1 MTSMLDRLRRQPPQ
15 RFVSDSARDG
25 DIVIRD
31 VTKSFGV
38 TTAIKDLSLSVQFG
52 ELLVLLG
59 PSGSGKTTTLNLIAG
74 LEELDRGSIY
84 FGKTN
89 MTHVPPEDR
98 DISIVFQ
105 NYSLYPHLNVREN
118 ITFPLVIRRTPARVV
133 AERLENV
140 TALLGIQ
147 TLLDRK
153 INQLSGGQRQ
163 RVAIAKA
170 LTKRPTVFLLDEPFS
185 ALDAVVR
192 RQLRAELV
200 RLHRELGTTMVF
212 VTHDQEE
219 AMTIADRIAV
229 MRDGAIVQ
237 IGSPLDIYNDPTDL
251 WVAQFIGSHPVNV
264 VRSFHNG
271 SSVHLFRPD
280 GPSLAVSRD
289 IAKRLETID
298 RSAGVI
304 LGIRPEFVEV
314 ARSSPDRSAGVRG
327 CIFTRQVFGNE
338 ILYDITVEEGVVRAV
353 IPTLP
358 STKVYSP
365 GDSVSLDIMWSG
377 VLAFDSASERRLP
390 LSFASGGG

>member
-1 MTSMLDRLRRQPPQ
+1 MASMLDRLRRQPP
-15 RFVSDSARDG
+15 RSSGGGG
-25 DIVIRD
+25 DIVLSD
-31 VTKSFGV
+31 VTKSFGA
-38 TTAIKDLSLSVQFG
+38 TAAIKELNLSVYYG

-74 LEELDRGSIY
+74 LEELDRGSVT
-84 FGKTN
+84 FGTTD
-89 MTHVPPEDR
+89 MTRVPPEDR
-98 DISIVFQ
+98 DISVVFQ

-118 ITFPLVIRRTPARVV
+118 ITFPLTIRRTPARVI
-133 AERLENV
+133 AERLESV
-140 TALLGIQ
+140 TALLGIEA
-147 TLLDRK
+147 LLERK

-192 RQLRAELV
+192 RQLRAELL

-237 IGSPLDIYNDPTDL
+237 IGAPLEIYNDPTDL
-251 WVAQFIGSHPVNV
+251 WVAQFIGSHPINV
-264 VRSFHNG
+264 IPSF
-271 SSVHLFRPD
+271 STDQLVHLFRPD
-280 GPSLAVSRD
+280 GPGLQVSSSVARRLDEADQEASL
-289 IAKRLETID
+289 L
-298 RSAGVI
+298 

-314 ARSSPDRSAGVRG
+314 TCASEGAASGVTG
-327 CIFTRQVFGNE
+327 KVFTRQVFGNE
-338 ILYDITVEEGVVRAV
+338 ILYDVKVEEGTVRSVV
-353 IPTLP
+353 PTLP

-365 GDSVSLDIMWSG
+365 GDSISLDFLWEG
-377 VLAFDSASERRLP
+377 VFAFDSASKRRLP
-390 LSFASGGG
+390 LSFSGDSE